1 MTLKDI
7 NVGDRLSYRGSVWQ
21 VKEIHPESVVLGI
34 GASDFVA
41 VGLDELLGYEGD
53 MPYAEMKFKKLN

>member
-21 VKEIHPESVVLGI
+21 VKEIYPESVVLGV

-41 VGLDELLGYEGD
+41 VGSMELLQF
-53 MPYAEMKFKKLN
+53 AKIKN